1 MVLVAV
7 VLWKMAS
14 ASSQTA
20 REQEPSFSEFMAQ
33 VDKGNVKEVT
43 LYISQNSYEVQGEVR
58 EPAGKF
64 RSTIPKEAFAD
75 VQKTLREK
83 GVPIRI

>member
-20 REQEPSFSEFMAQ
+20 RELEPSFSEFIAEECTP
-33 VDKGNVKEVT
+33 D
-43 LYISQNSYEVQGEVR
+43 
-58 EPAGKF
+58 
-64 RSTIPKEAFAD
+64 
-75 VQKTLREK
+75 
-83 GVPIRI
+83 